1 MPLRRL
7 IEIAWSPVA
16 NLFRPPLVP
25 STDAELAEVERAI
38 DEEAG
43 VHPFVV
49 RARQALAWQ
58 QAAKRKGMTCLYGL
72 GWGGRDPKAGH
83 PFQWDPKA
91 KAWKCDCSGY
101 EAWIMGYPR
110 KLDGYGY
117 IWTDGTVRDAKRDV
131 PGDLGF
137 EVPRHE
143 TAPGD
148 MIVYGS
154 VDTDGDGDR
163 DIIGHVGCATE
174 VRRPFVSYADSVTV
188 IHCASR
194 GDGPIR
200 EKRDGKIWERRGL
213 TFRVRDAA

>member
-1 MPLRRL
+1 MAMLRRL
-7 IEIAWSPVA
+7 IEPF
-16 NLFRPPLVP
+16 LRPPP
-25 STDAELAEVERAI
+25 STSTDAELAEVERAI

-43 VHPFVV
+43 VHPYVI

-58 QAAKRKGMTCLYGL
+58 ETAKRKGLKVRYKL
-72 GWGGRDPKAGH
+72 GRGGKNPKASH
-83 PFQWDPKA
+83 PFQYDKA
-91 KAWKCDCSGY
+91 TGWWECDCSGY

-117 IWTDGTVRDAKRDV
+117 IWTDGTVRDAKRDI

-137 EVPRHE
+137 EVPREE

-148 MIVYGS
+148 MIVQGS

-174 VRRPFVSYADSVTV
+174 VRRPFLSFTASVTI

-213 TFRVRDAA
+213 TFRVRL